1 MGYRND
7 YKEHFVSLAILMF
20 LAFAYSKTTNGEIPE
35 IKNREKTID
44 TLNAHQMPDILYI
57 KFYNNIALNVRSAE
71 PVWFKFISFKFLIK
85 KHIKASKNITNCN
98 WLEWCSL

>member
-1 MGYRND
+1 MNGHYKNGIFCVILPYHVVRRNYIVATMGYRND

-71 PVWFKFISFKFLIK
+71 PV
-85 KHIKASKNITNCN
+85 
-98 WLEWCSL
+98 